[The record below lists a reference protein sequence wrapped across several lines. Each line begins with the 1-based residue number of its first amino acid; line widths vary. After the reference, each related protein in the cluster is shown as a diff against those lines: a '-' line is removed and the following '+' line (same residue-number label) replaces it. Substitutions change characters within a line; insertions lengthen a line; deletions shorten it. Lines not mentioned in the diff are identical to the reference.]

1 MKLISNY
8 IYLNIDNIDTDIIIP
23 KQFLN
28 TLKKNGFEKCLF
40 FDLRYF
46 INNNNLLLNN
56 DFNLNKKKTKVLI
69 SKKNFGCGSSREHA
83 VWALKNFGFKI
94 IISESFSDIF
104 YDNSMKNNLFLIE
117 FTKKQ
122 IEKILNYN
130 YIYFNIEKQY
140 IKFDK
145 LYYYFLINKLYK
157 NIFINKF
164 LLTDFILRKK
174 KEIIYYLN
182 KC

>member
-8 IYLNIDNIDTDIIIP
+8 IFIDIDNIDTDIIIP

-40 FDLRYF
+40 FDLRYI
-46 INNNNLLLNN
+46 INNNKLFLNN
-56 DFNLNKKKTKVLI
+56 DFNINRKKTKVLI

-83 VWALKNFGFKI
+83 VWALKNFGFNI
-94 IISESFSDIF
+94 IIAESYSDIF

-117 FTKKQ
+117 LKKNQ
-122 IEKILNYN
+122 IEKILKFD
-130 YIYFNIEKQY
+130 YIFFNINKQY
-140 IKFDK
+140 IKFDNF
-145 LYYYFLINKLYK
+145 YYYFLINKLYK

-164 LLTDFILRKK
+164 LITDFILRKK
-174 KEIIYYLN
+174 KEIIFFL
-182 KC
+182 K